1 MRLEINGLTYAY
13 DAFDTISDVN
23 LNIEKGEFAGII
35 GPNGSGKSTLLKNV
49 YRALTPK
56 CGTINLDGENLL
68 TMKYKESSR
77 KIASIGQE
85 NDIPFDFTVEE
96 IVAMGR
102 SPHKKLLESDNEHDR
117 YMVYHALEHLGMEN
131 MIKRSFRTL
140 SGGEKQRVLLARA
153 VAQESDFL
161 ILDEPTNHLD
171 INYQLQMFDFIKR
184 LKITVLSAMHDLNMA
199 ALYCDTLYGMEN
211 GKIIFGGKT
220 EEVLTEENIFRLY
233 GVKCSISK
241 HPITEKLTV
250 TFLPHW
256 TERK

>member
-1 MRLEINGLTYAY
+1 MFRHTHIELL
-13 DAFDTISDVN
+13 N
-23 LNIEKGEFAGII
+23 LNGKKYNKKEIESILERVK
-35 GPNGSGKSTLLKNV
+35 LL
-49 YRALTPK
+49 
-56 CGTINLDGENLL
+56 
-68 TMKYKESSR
+68 
-77 KIASIGQE
+77 
-85 NDIPFDFTVEE
+85 
-96 IVAMGR
+96 
-102 SPHKKLLESDNEHDR
+102 HKKKQK
-117 YMVYHALEHLGMEN
+117 VK
-131 MIKRSFRTL
+131 IL
-140 SGGEKQRVLLARA
+140 SGGEKQRVLLART